1 MFNVADTCHEKRTR
15 HVPLKTK
22 AEVTGVALTKKQF
35 EILENCFSKGKLT
48 QRQLCE
54 LTGQSL
60 GNVNKLVQELN
71 ERGYIEKGTITAAGI
86 SALEPYRVKRAVFLA
101 AGLSARLLPITLN
114 TPKPL
119 VRVKG
124 QRIIDGLIDACLE
137 TGISEIYIVRGYL
150 PEQFDQLLYKYPMIK
165 FLENPMYNESNN
177 ISSAMVAR
185 YMLSNAYVFEADLL
199 LSNPRLIRRYQ
210 YNSNILGIKT
220 ERTDDW
226 CVVVKD
232 GMIVEERV
240 GGEGDD
246 IWRLLGI
253 SYWSE
258 SDGYKLANDILE
270 TYQAPGGKERYWEQV
285 PLLYCRNH
293 YQVEIRECTE
303 EDITEIDTFREL
315 KKIDKTYNV

>member
-1 MFNVADTCHEKRTR
+1 M
-15 HVPLKTK
+15 
-22 AEVTGVALTKKQF
+22 ALTKRQF
-35 EILENCFSKGKLT
+35 DILDNYIREGKLT

-54 LTGQSL
+54 LTNQSL
-60 GNVNKLVQELN
+60 GNVNKQVQELT
-71 ERGYIEKGTITAAGI
+71 ELGYIDKGVITAAGI
-86 SALEPYRVKRAVFLA
+86 QALEPYRVKRAIFLA
-101 AGLSARLLPITLN
+101 AGFSARLLPITLN

-137 TGISEIYIVRGYL
+137 AGITEIYVVRGYL
-150 PEQFDQLLYKYPMIK
+150 PDQFDQLLYKYPMIK
-165 FLENPMYNESNN
+165 FMENPMYNESNN

-199 LSNPRLIRRYQ
+199 LSNPALIKRYQ
-210 YNSNILGIKT
+210 YNSNILGIKKD
-220 ERTDDW
+220 RTDDW

-232 GMIVEERV
+232 GTIVEEKV
-240 GGEGDD
+240 GGEGDN

-258 SDGYKLANDILE
+258 ADGHKLSNDLLE

-285 PLLYCRNH
+285 PLLYCKDH
-293 YQVEIRECTE
+293 YNVEIRPCTE

-315 KKIDKTYNV
+315 KQIDKTYDV